1 MCGPLEA
8 AVAIATLAGGAVSG
22 LAGYQ
27 QQQAM
32 AAESEANAVLLK
44 RQSMLERDKTS
55 YERQRAGDQAN
66 RLAAKQI
73 AAGSASGFQIDGST
87 LDFIESTA
95 VEEDLDLQALSYNG
109 KIQADNLRTQAQQE
123 RYNAKSQS
131 RGAIFAGLSPLINTA
146 VKLGTGFSGSG
157 AT

>member
-95 VEEDLDLQALSYNG
+95 TEQDLDLQALSYNG
-109 KIQADNLRTQAQQE
+109 GVQADNLLL
-123 RYNAKSQS
+123 QS
-131 RGAIFAGLSPLINTA
+131 RQQRFNAQSQRRAAPIAGISPIIQSA
-146 VKLGTGFSGSG
+146 AKLGAGFI
-157 AT
+157 